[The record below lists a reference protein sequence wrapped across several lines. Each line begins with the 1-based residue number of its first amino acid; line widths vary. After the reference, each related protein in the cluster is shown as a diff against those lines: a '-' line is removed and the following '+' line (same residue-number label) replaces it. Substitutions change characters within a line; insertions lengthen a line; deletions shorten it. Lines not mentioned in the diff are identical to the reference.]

1 MFHINGAEFL
11 HLQNA
16 GLSTVYHIF
25 PAVYKHRIGKFI
37 IQNRHSFFKQIFEQI
52 YKTDKFDG

>member
-16 GLSTVYHIF
+16 GFRAVYHTF
-25 PAVYKHRIGKFI
+25 PMVDKHRIGKFI
-37 IQNRHSFFKQIFEQI
+37 IQNGHSFFKQI
-52 YKTDKFDG
+52 YKTDKFDGQ